1 MSRVMSEKRK
11 AITIGDEEV
20 PLDSLEGGAET
31 QRRRKLIPLIADE
44 YLDPDNP
51 TDIDALVEKYNI
63 PKNSIYYHF
72 KKEGISRKGVESTKA
87 APIQKEIRKVA
98 QEILSAEAEKIATLG
113 FGLGSIIAK
122 RYLSLL
128 DYMMAENKTLEA
140 IAEEIMQ
147 WYEMK
152 HSTLAEVDE
161 LKTEITLLNKELSA
175 AWAMNLPNFRY
186 WLRTKILER
195 YATQVINARLMG
207 VRLPVSGMV
216 KAMQTDLLR
225 LEGDMNDLF
234 EGEMIIGIEP

>member
-1 MSRVMSEKRK
+1 MSEEPK
-11 AITIGDEEV
+11 TVPIGDEEV

-31 QRRRKLIPLIADE
+31 QRRRKLIPIIAEE

-72 KKEGISRKGVESTKA
+72 KKEGISRKGVEPTKTQ
-87 APIQKEIRKVA
+87 PVQKEIRKVA
-98 QEILSAEAEKIATLG
+98 QQILSSEAEKIATLG

-161 LKTEITLLNKELSA
+161 LKTEIVKMNKELSA
-175 AWAMNLPNFRY
+175 AWAVNAPNFRY
-186 WLRTKILER
+186 WLRTRILER
-195 YATQVINARLMG
+195 YANEVLITRRMG
-207 VRLPVSGMV
+207 VRLPVTPTI

-225 LEGDMNDLF
+225 LEGDIKELF
-234 EGEMIIGIEP
+234 EGEMIIGIES

>member
-1 MSRVMSEKRK
+1 MSEERK
-11 AITIGDEEV
+11 AVTIGDEEV

-87 APIQKEIRKVA
+87 TPIQKEVRKVA
-98 QEILSAEAEKIATLG
+98 QEVVSKEAEKIATIA
-113 FGLGSIIAK
+113 FSLGSTIAT

-128 DYMMAENKTLEA
+128 DYMMSENKTLEF
-140 IAEEIMQ
+140 IAEEIMT
-147 WYEMK
+147 WFEAKY
-152 HSTLAEVDE
+152 STLAEVDE
-161 LKTEITLLNKELSA
+161 LKTEIVRLNKELSA

-186 WLRTKILER
+186 WLRARILER
-195 YATQVINARLMG
+195 YATQVINARMMG
-207 VRLPVSGMV
+207 VRLPLSSTI

>member
-1 MSRVMSEKRK
+1 MSEGPK
-11 AITIGDEEV
+11 TVTVDGEEI
-20 PLDSLEGGAET
+20 PLKSLSGGAET
-31 QRRRKLIPLIADE
+31 ERRRKLISLIADD

-51 TDIDALVEKYNI
+51 IDIDELVEKYDI

-72 KKEGISRKGVESTKA
+72 KKEGISRKDAEPTKSS
-87 APIQKEIRKVA
+87 PVQKEVRKVA
-98 QEILSAEAEKIATLG
+98 QAVVSKEAEKIATIA
-113 FGLGSIIAK
+113 FGLGSIIAT

-128 DYMMAENKTLEA
+128 DYMMGENKTLQF

-147 WYEMK
+147 WFEMK

-161 LKTEITLLNKELSA
+161 LKTEIARLNNELSA
-175 AWAMNLPNFRY
+175 AWAMNAPNFRY
-186 WLRTKILER
+186 LLRTKILER

-207 VRLPVSGMV
+207 VRLPVASTI

-234 EGEMIIGIEP
+234 EGEIVVGIEP

>member
-1 MSRVMSEKRK
+1 MSEEPK
-11 AITIGDEEV
+11 TVPIGDEEV

-31 QRRRKLIPLIADE
+31 QRRRKLIPIIAEE

-72 KKEGISRKGVESTKA
+72 KKEGISRKGVEPTKTQ
-87 APIQKEIRKVA
+87 PVQKEIRKVA
-98 QEILSAEAEKIATLG
+98 QQILSSEAEKIATLG

-161 LKTEITLLNKELSA
+161 LKTEIVKMNKELSA
-175 AWAMNLPNFRY
+175 AWAMNAPNFRY
-186 WLRTKILER
+186 WLRTRILER
-195 YATQVINARLMG
+195 YANEVLITRRMG
-207 VRLPVSGMV
+207 VRLPVTPTI

-225 LEGDMNDLF
+225 LEGDMKELF
-234 EGEMIIGIEP
+234 EGEMIIGIES

>member
-1 MSRVMSEKRK
+1 MSEERK
-11 AITIGDEEV
+11 TVTIDGEEV
-20 PLDSLEGGAET
+20 PLTSLSGGAET
-31 QRRRKLIPLIADE
+31 ERRRKIIPFIADE

-98 QEILSAEAEKIATLG
+98 QEVLSAEAEKLATIA

-128 DYMMAENKTLEA
+128 DYMMAEGKTLDF
-140 IAEEIMQ
+140 IAEEVMQ
-147 WYEMK
+147 WFEMK
-152 HSTLAEVDE
+152 HSTLAEVDK
-161 LKTEITLLNKELSA
+161 LKTEIELLNKELSA
-175 AWAMNLPNFRY
+175 AWAMNTPNFRY

-207 VRLPVSGMV
+207 VRLPISSTI

-225 LEGDMNDLF
+225 LEGDIEELF
-234 EGEMIIGIEP
+234 EGEMTIGIES

>member
-1 MSRVMSEKRK
+1 MSEEPK
-11 AITIGDEEV
+11 TVPIGDEEV

-31 QRRRKLIPLIADE
+31 QRRRKLIPIIAEE

-72 KKEGISRKGVESTKA
+72 KKEGISRKGVEPTKTQ
-87 APIQKEIRKVA
+87 PVQKEIRKVA
-98 QEILSAEAEKIATLG
+98 QQILSSEAEKIATLG

-161 LKTEITLLNKELSA
+161 LKTEIVKMNKELSA
-175 AWAMNLPNFRY
+175 AWAMNAPNFRY
-186 WLRTKILER
+186 WLRTRILER
-195 YATQVINARLMG
+195 YANEVLITRRMG
-207 VRLPVSGMV
+207 VRLPVTPTI

-225 LEGDMNDLF
+225 LEGDIKELF
-234 EGEMIIGIEP
+234 EGEMIIGIES

>member
-1 MSRVMSEKRK
+1 MSEEPK
-11 AITIGDEEV
+11 TVPIGDEEV

-31 QRRRKLIPLIADE
+31 QRRRKLIPIIAEE

-72 KKEGISRKGVESTKA
+72 KKEGISRKGVEPTKTQ
-87 APIQKEIRKVA
+87 PVQKEIRKVA
-98 QEILSAEAEKIATLG
+98 QQILSSEAEKIATLG

-161 LKTEITLLNKELSA
+161 LKTEIVKMNKELSA
-175 AWAMNLPNFRY
+175 AWAMNAPNFRY
-186 WLRTKILER
+186 WLRTRILER
-195 YATQVINARLMG
+195 YANEVLITRRMG
-207 VRLPVSGMV
+207 VRLPVTPTI

-225 LEGDMNDLF
+225 LEGDMKELF
-234 EGEMIIGIEP
+234 EGEMIIGVES